1 MKPINRRKF
10 LELCAASAATLGLS
24 HTLIPDLAEALTGLL
39 QKKPAVLWIQ
49 GAACSGC
56 SMSLLNSVHPNLKT
70 ILSEMIN
77 LQHHP
82 QLGGVSGYAALEHL
96 RRTAEQNRGKF
107 LLIVEGAVPTA
118 EEGRYCTVGVDGQGQ
133 DITFQA
139 IINELAAKSALIMAV
154 GTCSAYGG
162 IAAARP
168 NPTACKGLNTLVDDE
183 KVVNVPGCPPHPD
196 WIVGT
201 LAHLLMY
208 GRPEVD
214 DFGRPKMFYGG
225 VVHDNCPRRQYF
237 DNSTFALTFG
247 EPGCLLE
254 VGCKGPMT
262 FADCSLRQWNG
273 GTNWCI
279 RAGSPCISCTHP
291 EFPDNS
297 LPMYGRMERIS
308 FAGIRV
314 TADTVGKLAGT
325 ATALGIGAHLAGNII
340 KRRVGFHKKSSPE
353 GGDSVDKTSA
363 GSN

>member
-1 MKPINRRKF
+1 MKPISRRKF

-24 HTLIPDLAEALTGLL
+24 QTLLPELAEALNGVL
-39 QKKPAVLWIQ
+39 QKKPTVLWIQ

-56 SMSLLNSVHPNLKT
+56 SMSLLNSVHPDLKALLT
-70 ILSEMIN
+70 EIIN
-77 LQHHP
+77 LRHHP
-82 QLGGVSGYAALEHL
+82 QLGGVSGQSALEHL
-96 RRTAEQNRGKF
+96 RQAAEQARGKF

-118 EEGRYCTVGVDGQGQ
+118 AGGNYCTVGVDAQGQ
-133 DITFQA
+133 AITFQA
-139 IINELAAKSALIMAV
+139 LVKDLAAKASLVMAV
-154 GTCSAYGG
+154 GTCAAYGG
-162 IAAARP
+162 AAAAKP
-168 NPTACKGLNTLVDDE
+168 NPTGCKGLNALVDAE
-183 KVVNVPGCPPHPD
+183 KLINVPGCPPHPD

-201 LAHLLMY
+201 LAHLVMY

-279 RAGSPCISCTHP
+279 RSGSPCISCTHP
-291 EFPDNS
+291 EFPAGS
-297 LPMYGRMERIS
+297 LPLYGRMERIS
-308 FAGIRV
+308 FAGIKV

-340 KRRVGFHKKSSPE
+340 KGRVGILNKGVQR
-353 GGDSVDKTSA
+353 GGDTVDKTGA
-363 GSN
+363 GPN